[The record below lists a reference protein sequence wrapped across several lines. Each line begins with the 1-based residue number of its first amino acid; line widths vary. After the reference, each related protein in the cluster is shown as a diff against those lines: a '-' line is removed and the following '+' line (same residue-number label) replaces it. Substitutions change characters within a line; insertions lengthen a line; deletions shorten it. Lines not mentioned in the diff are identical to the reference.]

1 MNPAFSRRKT
11 MGRLIKMNAH
21 STSTGRHPVD
31 STSVS
36 HQSMKKMNFG
46 PRNNRARG
54 GAVGLAMNLLGG

>member
-1 MNPAFSRRKT
+1 

-46 PRNNRARG
+46 LRNNRARG